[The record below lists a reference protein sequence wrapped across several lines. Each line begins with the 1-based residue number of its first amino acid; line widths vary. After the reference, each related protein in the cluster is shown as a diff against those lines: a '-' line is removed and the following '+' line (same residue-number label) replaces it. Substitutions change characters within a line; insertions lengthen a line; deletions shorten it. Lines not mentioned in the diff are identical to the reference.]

1 MWTNISRSKEF
12 ILAAIILKLLQHP
25 IIHRLVLSRIDSSHA
40 YWCTIAVRF
49 QHLSNI
55 WATFRPYRLGSLWQ
69 GRTSKKNPVH
79 SKPRLEIYGNPRG
92 GAARAPCIDFLPVI
106 GTVPP
111 YDFLNLYGVFDSR
124 FSIHFHSSTSFLW
137 ETARSEALRAGPIGL
152 YFWPDNVTLR
162 KTCCPRDITF
172 RPKKST
178 LFKPGSANF
187 L

>member
-1 MWTNISRSKEF
+1 MYYSSKISTFE
-12 ILAAIILKLLQHP
+12 
-25 IIHRLVLSRIDSSHA
+25 
-40 YWCTIAVRF
+40 

-55 WATFRPYRLGSLWQ
+55 SPLQAGLAVTGENL
-69 GRTSKKNPVH
+69 KNPVH
-79 SKPRLEIYGNPRG
+79 SKPSLEIYGNPRG